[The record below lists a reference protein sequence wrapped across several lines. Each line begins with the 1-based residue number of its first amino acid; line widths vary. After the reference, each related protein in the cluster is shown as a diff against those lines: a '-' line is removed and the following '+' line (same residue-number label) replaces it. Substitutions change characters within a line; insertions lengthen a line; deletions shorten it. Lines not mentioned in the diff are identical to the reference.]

1 MYRYSK
7 IEQSDLPPASQLRG
21 LYGRADFADAFSVN
35 LPEGACHDA
44 EALSRHVFAGQP
56 AWIGMLLRF
65 RDILV
70 RPFGLKTT
78 VDLKEKGGD
87 RISLFR
93 VFERYDDEIVLGE
106 DDTHLDFRVSVLV
119 QPSSH
124 GRSRLTATT
133 LVFYNRPLGRA
144 YITVIAPF
152 HRVVVRTSLHRA
164 QRLGWPN
171 A

>member
-1 MYRYSK
+1 MYCYPK
-7 IEQSDLPPASQLRG
+7 IEQSDLPPASRLRRS
-21 LYGRADFADAFSVN
+21 YGRADFADAFSVD
-35 LPEGACHDA
+35 LPERACHDA
-44 EALSRHVFAGQP
+44 EVLARHVFARQP

-70 RPFGLKTT
+70 RPFGLKTAA
-78 VDLKEKGGD
+78 DLKQKGGD
-87 RISLFR
+87 RLSLFH
-93 VFERYDDEIVLGE
+93 VFDRYDDEIVLGE
-106 DDTHLDFRVSVLV
+106 DDMHLDFRVSVLL

-124 GRSRLTATT
+124 GRSRLIVTT

-144 YITVIAPF
+144 YITLIAPF
-152 HRVVVRTSLHRA
+152 HRVVVRASLHRA

>member
-1 MYRYSK
+1 MYCYPK
-7 IEQSDLPPASQLRG
+7 IEQSDLPPASQLRSSYR
-21 LYGRADFADAFSVN
+21 LADFGDAFSVD
-35 LPEGACHDA
+35 LPESACHDA
-44 EALSRHVFAGQP
+44 ETLARHVFARQP

-70 RPFGLKTT
+70 RPFGLKTA
-78 VDLKEKGGD
+78 VDLKQKGGD
-87 RISLFR
+87 RISLFH
-93 VFERYDDEIVLGE
+93 VFERYDDEIVIGE

-119 QPSSH
+119 QPSSR
-124 GRSRLTATT
+124 GRHRLVLTT

-144 YITVIAPF
+144 YIALIAPF
-152 HRVVVRTSLHRA
+152 HRVVVRASLDRA